1 VVAAAVA
8 GLDETPILQIRLLP
22 AAVVLVGVSLLHQQ
36 ALPLAQTEQL
46 TKAAEAAAAVTPQHR
61 LAWLAAMV
69 LFPAEAVVAVLHP
82 ITASTQ
88 ALAATAAMAM

>member
-46 TKAAEAAAAVTPQHR
+46 TKAEAVAVAVTPQHR
-61 LAWLAAMV
+61 LVWLAATAHSPV
-69 LFPAEAVVAVLHP
+69 AVAVAVLHP

-88 ALAATAAMAM
+88 ALAATVAMVM